1 MIKIFTDSEG
11 IKETT
16 NQLLTELN
24 YYTGCLE
31 AVKQIANKDDI
42 ISLNELEAD
51 ILKGTNF
58 SDVNKVAELRGC
70 YDAYKFFKDYHNK
83 YDLNNYTENLE
94 IKKEVLDQAI
104 DNATSTMRR
113 VRKLSP
119 VKDNNFGVVRSD
131 DLINRILGIT
141 KYLGL
146 ASWLIGVIT
155 VLGSS
160 IALMNIMIVSV
171 TERTREIGVRKAL
184 GAKKSTI
191 AFQFFIETLLIGQLG
206 GLVGIIFG
214 ILIGFGIATAMDFA
228 FVIPWGAIM
237 AAFITSF
244 IVAIVS
250 GLYPAIKAAVLDP
263 IEALRYE

>member
-94 IKKEVLDQAI
+94 IKKEVLDQRKLDLCHEI
-104 DNATSTMRR
+104 QENINIRNPIEKQLNKSKKGPNRTSTH
-113 VRKLSP
+113 KLF
-119 VKDNNFGVVRSD
+119 KQGC
-131 DLINRILGIT
+131 
-141 KYLGL
+141 
-146 ASWLIGVIT
+146 
-155 VLGSS
+155 
-160 IALMNIMIVSV
+160 
-171 TERTREIGVRKAL
+171 
-184 GAKKSTI
+184 
-191 AFQFFIETLLIGQLG
+191 
-206 GLVGIIFG
+206 
-214 ILIGFGIATAMDFA
+214 
-228 FVIPWGAIM
+228 
-237 AAFITSF
+237 
-244 IVAIVS
+244 
-250 GLYPAIKAAVLDP
+250 
-263 IEALRYE
+263 